1 MNWRNTLHT
10 CWAVAVALIGGGNWL
25 SAQVA
30 AVPDR
35 EALSRPFV
43 EQDRAAFRQPEKIY
57 YPETWFHYIGGNVS
71 LEGITADLEAIA
83 GAGLSGV
90 QLFHGQFGGQWP
102 GVDPQIACL
111 SPLWENAVRHT
122 AEECRRLGLR
132 LTMQNCPGWAMSGGP
147 WIAPSNA
154 MRHLVY
160 SRTDVQVAGE
170 PVAVQLAVPQ
180 PSAEEWRD
188 YRDVTVL
195 AFPTPLGDTGKP
207 LLPDQVKGSGEEDWE
222 TCLIDPDGYRLK
234 LKPVKEDAPHWVEVS
249 FPKNTVVR
257 TLELP
262 SINSMS
268 PPWVFEPGVKVRLLA
283 MPRLGNPVEVACVDL
298 PQSNWQDNSTFS
310 IACHEVQGADRY
322 RLEITNAHDINL
334 RTVRFYSGARKNSWE
349 SEAGWTLRS
358 IDRSADG
365 VWQSSKSYVKADEI
379 YDITTAMQPDG
390 SLRWTAPKAGAW
402 TIMRIGHVNAGMKN
416 SPAPPEGTGW
426 ECNKL
431 DESGPN
437 AHFAGYIG
445 KLTQGALQG
454 GLLNGMLLDSWECQ
468 TQTWTPTMEQEF
480 QRVSGYALR
489 RWLPAVFGYVVDDP
503 ETTDRFLL
511 DWRQTIDDL
520 FVNKFYGRMATL
532 AKEQGLSIAYETA
545 AGDVFPTDIMRYFKY
560 ADVPMCEFWHPTMT
574 NYVGSL
580 NFKPVKPTAS
590 AARLYGKPRVA
601 AESFTSFNLTWDE
614 HWSMLKEIANFH
626 FVEGVTHNV
635 FHTYTHNP
643 QVGFLPPGTS
653 FGSSI
658 GTPFL
663 RGQTWWKHM
672 PELTGYLARCGYL
685 LERGVPV
692 SDVLWYLGD
701 EMNHK
706 PNQQA
711 AFPTGYKYD
720 YCNPDVLLNR
730 LSVREG
736 RLVTPEGLSYRLL
749 WMPDTERM
757 LPATLKKLLVLVE
770 EGAIVVGNAPKGMA
784 TLSGGEVAELEFQ
797 QLVRQLWGDL
807 SAGVRTIGKGKVLAN
822 CTLEEALRTLHMEP
836 DVKGEGALWA
846 HRRTNGADWYFVC
859 TPIGQAFQGTLTFH
873 AVGSVELWDPVTG
886 ESRVLSATQQGD
898 YTQVELSLP
907 EAGACFVVFN
917 APGKADQTKVLAT
930 LDQAQSL
937 KGKWT
942 LAFPDGWGAPRQMTV
957 KRLRPWCD
965 LLPKGEGRAFS
976 GTATYT
982 TTFQWD
988 KEVNEVPCW
997 LDLGEVDMIAT
1008 VTFNG
1013 KRLRTLWCAP
1023 YAVDLSS
1030 ALRKGKNELTIEV
1043 TSTWFNRLVY
1053 DAGLPEAERKTWTIS
1068 GPKADAPLRK
1078 SGLMGPV
1085 VLRYN

>member
-1 MNWRNTLHT
+1 M
-10 CWAVAVALIGGGNWL
+10 
-25 SAQVA
+25 
-30 AVPDR
+30 
-35 EALSRPFV
+35 
-43 EQDRAAFRQPEKIY
+43 
-57 YPETWFHYIGGNVS
+57 
-71 LEGITADLEAIA
+71 EAIA

-102 GVDPQIACL
+102 GVDSPIDCL

-160 SRTDVQVAGE
+160 SRTDVQAAGD
-170 PVAVQLAVPQ
+170 VVTAQLPVPQ

-195 AFPTPLGDTGKP
+195 AFPTPLGDTEEP
-207 LLPDQVKGSGEEDWE
+207 LRPVEVKVDDKDNWQV
-222 TCLIDPDGYRLK
+222 CLTASQNERVRLTATT
-234 LKPVKEDAPHWVEVS
+234 DAHPHWAEVR
-249 FPKNTVVR
+249 FAEETVVR

-268 PPWVFEPGVKVRLLA
+268 HYWVFEPGVKVRLLA
-283 MPRLGNPVEVACVDL
+283 MPRSGNPVEVACLDL

-310 IACHEVQGADRY
+310 IACNEVQGADRY

-334 RTVRFYSGARKNSWE
+334 RAIRFYSGARKNNWE

-358 IDRSADG
+358 IDRSADE
-365 VWQSSKSYVKADEI
+365 VRQSPEAYVKADEI

-390 SLRWTAPKAGAW
+390 SLRWTAPKVGAW
-402 TIMRIGHVNAGMKN
+402 TILRIGHVNAGMKN

-426 ECNKL
+426 ECDKL
-431 DESGPN
+431 AESGPN

-445 KLTQGALQG
+445 KLVDGALQG
-454 GLLNGMLLDSWECQ
+454 GMLNGMLLDSWECQ
-468 TQTWTPTMEQEF
+468 TQTWTPAMEQEF

-503 ETTDRFLL
+503 ETTNRFLL

-520 FVNKFYGRMATL
+520 FVNKFFGRMSSL
-532 AKEQGLSIAYETA
+532 AKEKGLSIAYETA
-545 AGDVFPTDIMRYFKY
+545 AGDVFPTDIMRYFQY

-601 AESFTSFNLTWDE
+601 AESFTSFDLTWDE

-685 LERGVPV
+685 LERGVSV

-706 PNQQA
+706 PDQQA

-730 LSVREG
+730 LSVQEG

-757 LPATLKKLLVLVE
+757 LPATLRRLKELIKA
-770 EGAIVVGNAPKGMA
+770 GATVVGSAPKGIA
-784 TLSGGEVAELEFQ
+784 TLSGGSDAERTFEE
-797 QLVRQLWGDL
+797 LVHQLWGDQT
-807 SAGVRTIGKGKVLAN
+807 SGVHRIGKGKLLAGIS
-822 CTLEEALRTLHMEP
+822 LEEALRMEQIQP
-836 DVKGEGALWA
+836 DVMGEGVLWT
-846 HRRTNGADWYFVC
+846 HRRVGGADWYFVC
-859 TPIGQAFQGTLTFH
+859 TPVGDSFEGRLRFH
-873 AVGSVELWDPVTG
+873 VTGKAEIWDPVTG
-886 ESRVLSATQQGD
+886 RSRMVETIPAGD
-898 YTQVELSLP
+898 YTEVALNLP
-907 EAGACFVVFN
+907 QSGSCFVVFN
-917 APGKADQTKVLAT
+917 APGEADPSQNPPMWTGSQVLN
-930 LDQAQSL
+930 
-937 KGKWT
+937 GPWT
-942 LAFPDGWGAPRQMTV
+942 LAFPEGWGAPKQLDV
-957 KRLRPWCD
+957 QQLKPWCECGAPPIRSISH
-965 LLPKGEGRAFS
+965 LP
-976 GTATYT
+976 
-982 TTFQWD
+982 
-988 KEVNEVPCW
+988 
-997 LDLGEVDMIAT
+997 
-1008 VTFNG
+1008 
-1013 KRLRTLWCAP
+1013 
-1023 YAVDLSS
+1023 
-1030 ALRKGKNELTIEV
+1030 
-1043 TSTWFNRLVY
+1043 
-1053 DAGLPEAERKTWTIS
+1053 
-1068 GPKADAPLRK
+1068 
-1078 SGLMGPV
+1078 
-1085 VLRYN
+1085 